1 MGGNETTYTFEDR
14 LFRRSLLISL
24 GAHILLLAGLAYA
37 HVVSPQPQPLPR
49 PEIVYHLEARER
61 PAPPESKPAAIKP
74 IKDPDWR
81 PPPKILQSKELAQ
94 APVLMEAVKQP
105 SQLVSHQKQ
114 PARIPSPD
122 SKRHIDVPLLNS
134 EKISNPNY
142 LNYHD
147 RVRSRIR
154 DRAYFFVDHPDFRAG
169 KVYLTFV
176 LKSDG
181 SLKAVQIIKEK
192 TQANDF
198 LCSIGLRSIKE
209 SAPFPPFPPD
219 LSYPELSFNIVI
231 SFEVDE

>member
-1 MGGNETTYTFEDR
+1 MTEHIYLLEGR
-14 LFRRSLLISL
+14 LFRRALLVSA
-24 GAHILLLAGLAYA
+24 GAHAALLVGLGYA
-37 HVVSPQPQPLPR
+37 RLLSPSPPSLTR
-49 PEIVYHLEARER
+49 PEIFYQVEEREQ
-61 PAPPESKPAAIKP
+61 PAAPAGKPAALKTIKE
-74 IKDPDWR
+74 PDWQ
-81 PPPKILQSKELAQ
+81 PPPKILQPKELAQ
-94 APVLMEAVKQP
+94 APALREAVRPP
-105 SQLVSHQKQ
+105 SALASHQKQ
-114 PARIPSPD
+114 PARLPSQEG
-122 SKRHIDVPLLNS
+122 KRHIDVPLLNS
-134 EKISNPNY
+134 EKITNPNY

-181 SLKAVQIIKEK
+181 SLKAVQIIREK

-198 LCSIGLRSIKE
+198 LCGIGLRSIKE

-219 LSYPELSFNIVI
+219 LPYPELSFNIVI